1 MYHRPSKQKM
11 VNKRTDILRL
21 ILLLLILVLLNV
33 LGSFQY
39 FRLDLTAEGRY
50 TLSEPTKEVL
60 DGLEDK
66 VLFRVYLEGE
76 FPSGFRRLSNEAKR
90 MLREFRAYNDNIE
103 FEFVDPSAG
112 ESEEERQQLYRQL
125 TEKGIEGTQLQI
137 SEGDQRSSQIIFP
150 GGVVYY
156 LGREGV
162 FTLLKSQAGASPE
175 AQLNTSV
182 QSLEFELANALR
194 KLQANDRKG
203 IGFVEGHGE
212 LSDLETEGIGRVL
225 KESYDLARLDLR
237 SFEVDSVS
245 GQISIAKKQ
254 AQLNRFDLLV
264 IAKPRETFA
273 DLDKYLLDQ
282 FVMQGGKIIW
292 LIDAVFADMD
302 SLSTKNQA
310 LSYPLDL
317 GLNDILFRYGVR
329 LNDHLVQD
337 ALCAEIPVVVNQVN
351 GVPQYEF
358 FPWLYFPLA
367 MPYQDHPIVSNINP
381 VRFEFPS
388 SIDTIVTPGVQKTIL
403 LSSSRYTKTTQAP
416 TNIRLSS
423 LNEQPQPEEFTE
435 QYLPLAILLEGTFTS
450 NFKNRLQPRDGNG
463 EELSLIEESEATA
476 QIVIADGDVL
486 KNQFQRGEALRL
498 GYDKFTG
505 NQYGNEDLILN
516 AVDYLLD
523 DSGLTAVRSR
533 ELQLRLLDATRIRG
547 SMTYWKTLNTA
558 LPLVLVVLMGL
569 LLNYWRRRKYAK

>member
-1 MYHRPSKQKM
+1 M
-11 VNKRTDILRL
+11 VKKRNHILRL
-21 ILLLLILVLLNV
+21 VLLLVILVLLNV
-33 LGSFQY
+33 LGSFRY

-50 TLSEPTKEVL
+50 TLSDPTKEVL
-60 DGLEDK
+60 DQLDDK

-76 FPSGFRRLSNEAKR
+76 FPAGFRRLSNETKR
-90 MLREFRAYNDNIE
+90 MLREFNAYSDFIE

-125 TEKGIEGTQLQI
+125 SEKGIEGTQLQMK
-137 SEGDQRSSQIIFP
+137 EGDQRSSQIIFP

-156 LGREGV
+156 MGREGV

-182 QSLEFELANALR
+182 QALEFELANALR
-194 KLQANDRKG
+194 KLQINDRKG

-212 LSDLETEGIGRVL
+212 LSDVQTEGIARVL
-225 KESYDLARLDLR
+225 KEAYDMARLDLR
-237 SFEVDSVS
+237 AYVVDSVT
-245 GQISIAKKQ
+245 GQISIAQKQ
-254 AQLNRFDLLV
+254 EQLNRFDLLV
-264 IAKPRETFA
+264 IAKPREKFA
-273 DLDKYLLDQ
+273 DLDKYLIDQ
-282 FVMQGGKIIW
+282 YIMQGGKVIW
-292 LIDAVFADMD
+292 LIDRVFADMD
-302 SLSTKNQA
+302 SLQNKSQA

-317 GLNDILFRYGVR
+317 NLDDILFRYGVR
-329 LNDHLVQD
+329 LNDQLVQD

-388 SIDTIVTPGVQKTIL
+388 SIDTIVTPGVKKTVL
-403 LSSSRYTKTTQAP
+403 LSSSRYTKVSQVP
-416 TNIRLSS
+416 TNISLSS
-423 LNEQPQPEEFTE
+423 LNEQPQPEEFTK
-435 QYLPLAILLEGTFTS
+435 QFLPLAVLLEGTFTS

-463 EELSLIEESEATA
+463 ERLSLIEESQPTA
-476 QIVIADGDVL
+476 QIVIADGDVV

-505 NQYGNEDLILN
+505 NQYGNEDFILN

-533 ELQLRLLDATRIRG
+533 ELKLRLLDAAKLQGNR
-547 SMTYWKTLNTA
+547 TYWKTLNTA
-558 LPLVLVVLMGL
+558 LPLVLVVLIGI